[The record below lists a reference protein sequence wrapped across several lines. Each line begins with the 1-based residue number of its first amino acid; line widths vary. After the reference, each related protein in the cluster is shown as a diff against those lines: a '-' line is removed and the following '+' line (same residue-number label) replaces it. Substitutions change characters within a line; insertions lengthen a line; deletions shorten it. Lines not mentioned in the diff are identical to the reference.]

1 MADVTWADVTGFAS
15 TLTRVSA
22 GAQADILAYVNS
34 TLNPDVYGGVDAS
47 KYRIARI
54 YLAAH
59 MGEINL
65 RNGVGGAVTHESVGA
80 DSISFGYA
88 APYKGQIDSL
98 ETTSWG
104 LEFQRITDTTYA
116 RLPVVT

>member
-1 MADVTWADVTGFAS
+1 MSDITWADVTGFAPR
-15 TLTRVSA
+15 LTAVTA
-22 GAQADILAYVNS
+22 GAQSGILLYVNA
-34 TLNPDVYGGVDAS
+34 TLNPDVYRGVDDPM
-47 KYRIARI
+47 YRIARI
-54 YLAAH
+54 YLACH

-65 RNGVGGAVTHESVGA
+65 RNGIGGAVTHEDVGA

-88 APYKGQIDSL
+88 APYKGSIDAL

-104 LEFQRITDTTYA
+104 LEFQRITDTTRA